1 MQYSGNSVNTV
12 NSNINNGK
20 MNITGSNGRLN
31 GINYKEFQNVAV
43 GCVNGVF
50 LYKKMSGRFAEPKKM
65 GRNNEVS
72 VRWGSIVPNCRT

>member
-50 LYKKMSGRFAEPKKM
+50 LYKKNVWTFRRAKKD
-65 GRNNEVS
+65 G
-72 VRWGSIVPNCRT
+72 P